1 LQNYDLRVQLN
12 RTGKY
17 NILPLLCKYKLILTM
32 AITKNPLIRYKILD
46 KCFRNPYKNYFFD
59 SLLETVNEALFEATG
74 IEEHIK
80 TRQLRDDIAFMRSPE
95 GWDIELA
102 ELSEGRKKIYRYEDV
117 NFSINNAP
125 LNEVE
130 MNQFESAIQVL
141 SQFEG
146 MPQFEGIQSIIAK
159 LKTDLKITANEK
171 PFIGFDSSQDL
182 KGIEHFSAL
191 YNAVQNKTPL
201 EITYKD
207 FKTEEPYTYIFH
219 PYYLKEYNNRWF
231 LFGLH
236 PESWK
241 SDWNVAIDRIVAVL
255 PIDVPFIAN
264 ETIVWQEYF
273 SDMIGVSRGEGAE
286 LEDVI
291 LHFNQLTGKYMVNKS
306 IHETQKH
313 KWINTD
319 TLELKINVIL
329 NYELERLILSYG
341 DSVTVI
347 EPVHLIDK
355 IKVRVEKTLLNY

>member
-1 LQNYDLRVQLN
+1 
-12 RTGKY
+12 
-17 NILPLLCKYKLILTM
+17 M

-46 KCFRNPYKNYFFD
+46 KCFRNPYKIFYFET
-59 SLLETVNEALFEATG
+59 LLETVNGALFEITG
-74 IEEHIK
+74 DEEGIK
-80 TRQLRDDIAFMRSPE
+80 TRQLRDDIAFMRSLE
-95 GWDIELA
+95 GWSIELA
-102 ELSEGRKKIYRYEDV
+102 DLSEGKKKIYRYEDLG
-117 NFSINNAP
+117 FSINNAP
-125 LNEVE
+125 LNDAE
-130 MNQFESAIQVL
+130 MDQFQSAIQVL

-159 LKTDLKITANEK
+159 LKTDLKITNHEK

-182 KGIEHFSAL
+182 KGIEHFSLL

-241 SDWNVAIDRIVAVL
+241 SDWNVAIDRIVAVSS
-255 PIDVPFIAN
+255 IDVPFIPN
-264 ETIVWQEYF
+264 ETIDYQEYF

-286 LEDVI
+286 LENVV
-291 LHFNQLTGKYMVNKS
+291 LHFNQLTGRYMENKS
-306 IHETQKH
+306 IHETQRH
-313 KWINTD
+313 KWINYD
-319 TLELKINVIL
+319 ILELKINVIL

-341 DSVTVI
+341 DSVKVV
-347 EPVHLIDK
+347 EPQHLIDK
-355 IKVRVEKTLLNY
+355 IKCRLENSVNNYI